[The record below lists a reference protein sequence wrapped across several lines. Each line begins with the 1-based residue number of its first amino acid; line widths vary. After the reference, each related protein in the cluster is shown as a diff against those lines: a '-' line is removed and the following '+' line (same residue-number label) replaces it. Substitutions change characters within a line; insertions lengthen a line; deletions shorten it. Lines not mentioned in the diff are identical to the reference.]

1 MEGPNPKDAFQ
12 PPGEPMHRAVVLSIL
27 AAASLGCGASLT
39 QLRDRAAPDLEC
51 PQHRLQ
57 VEVVGDHQARV
68 RGCDQEAVYDEK
80 CDLNLGITG
89 HDCIWVLHSGPR
101 AQR

>member
-1 MEGPNPKDAFQ
+1 MQ
-12 PPGEPMHRAVVLSIL
+12 RAVFVLFL
-27 AAASLGCGASLT
+27 VAASLGCGASLT

-57 VEVVGDHQARV
+57 IVILDGSQAMV
-68 RGCDQEAVYDEK
+68 RGCDQEALYQEK

-89 HDCIWVLHSGPR
+89 ANCIWVLHAGPR
-101 AQR
+101 GQR